1 MVEYNGR
8 DYFDRG
14 WKTIQPFRKRVEM
27 KTLIAAVLSTGLA
40 AGLVVCLAG
49 CSPAPAPSSAEKAQ
63 PKAPETATGSGAF
76 YKCYIAARGWAAD
89 AQPYSVES
97 APTKSKDGK
106 AGEWRSGF
114 ASAARGKTQAYTWK
128 NGDVEHNV
136 EDTYSP
142 GNSSTQ
148 VFNVQFLKTD
158 TDKVFAVAQQ
168 HGGDKLLEKTP
179 DTPVIFLLEWNRQ
192 SNQLL
197 WHVIYGADRETAA
210 LRVAV
215 DASTGDFVRVE
226 K

>member
-1 MVEYNGR
+1 
-8 DYFDRG
+8 
-14 WKTIQPFRKRVEM
+14 M
-27 KTLIAAVLSTGLA
+27 KTLLAAVFAAGLA
-40 AGLVVCLAG
+40 ACLTG
-49 CSPAPAPSSAEKAQ
+49 CSSAPAPSTAEKPQ
-63 PKAPETATGSGAF
+63 PKSPESITGSGAF

-97 APTKSKDGK
+97 APTKSNDGK

-114 ASAARGKTQAYTWK
+114 ASPARAKTQAYTWK
-128 NGDVEHNV
+128 NGDVSHNV
-136 EDTYSP
+136 EDTYSSR
-142 GNSSTQ
+142 NSSTQ

-158 TDKVFAVAQQ
+158 TDKVFGVAQQ

-179 DTPVIFLLEWNRQ
+179 DTPVMFLLDWNRQ

-197 WHVIYGADRETAA
+197 WHVIYGSDRESAA